1 MLTDGEAN
9 AQDSGKMQQEAF
21 SLATILLSKLEKHS
35 APKQGKHTHTD
46 GRAAAS
52 PGADCVWGSKNQ
64 LHVRGGPGQDGTGI
78 KSPLGGQGSRQ
89 VRGSCGVTSG
99 LAALPLEWSK

>member
-35 APKQGKHTHTD
+35 APKQGKHTHMD

-52 PGADCVWGSKNQ
+52 PDAESCS
-64 LHVRGGPGQDGTGI
+64 GQ
-78 KSPLGGQGSRQ
+78 
-89 VRGSCGVTSG
+89 
-99 LAALPLEWSK
+99 